1 MNDDI
6 KDILVDHE
14 SRIVRLETEV
24 RNMNGWMKGIDR
36 KLDNVIEKLSYLE
49 GKSRANNH
57 ETNNKKM
64 TLSILLAL
72 VTNIGLLV
80 AILAKVL

>member
-1 MNDDI
+1 MDDDI
-6 KDILVDHE
+6 KNILVDHE

-24 RNMNGWMKGIDR
+24 KNMNGWMKSIDG

-49 GKSRANNH
+49 GK
-57 ETNNKKM
+57 NKVRNGDPQDRKAFW
-64 TLSILLAL
+64 TIVLAL
-72 VTNIGLLV
+72 VTNMGLLI